1 MTTPRRR
8 LPSRITSVAV
18 AGLAVM
24 VLQDVARQATATPLY
39 YATSSTLNEVTPSAA
54 TNPASSG
61 TTVTNQINGGF
72 AVTASGVIY
81 TNNGG
86 TIVKLASDGTVL
98 NSSLVTGLTNA
109 QELMAE
115 GEDFWVVR
123 NSPLQAT
130 RYNSSG
136 TLQQTINLSVMS
148 TASRAMSV
156 DSLGNYYFI
165 NSNQIFKYTAA
176 GNWSGLFTTITGE
189 TLFDIAID
197 SADNIM
203 VTSSSL
209 GRVYKTN
216 TSLST
221 PTQYVTG
228 LSTPRGLAFDDQDNL
243 YVLNSAANQ
252 INLFNSS
259 GTLVESNYVFGITPS
274 GGGTW
279 LTVAPV
285 PEPSTLAVI
294 GLGLAGLAVATRR
307 RRA

>member
-1 MTTPRRR
+1 MMSVLCR
-8 LPSRITSVAV
+8 LLSPIARVTVA
-18 AGLAVM
+18 AAV
-24 VLQDVARQATATPLY
+24 VLQALATQASATPLY
-39 YATSSTLNEVTPSAA
+39 YATSGALNKVTPTAA

-61 TTVTNQINGGF
+61 TTVTTQINGGF

-98 NSSLVTGLTNA
+98 NASLVTGLTNA
-109 QELMAE
+109 QELMAQ

-123 NSPLQAT
+123 NSPVQAR
-130 RYNSSG
+130 RYSSSG
-136 TLQQTINLSVMS
+136 TLQQTIDLSVMS

-156 DSLGNYYFI
+156 DSAGNYYFI

-176 GNWSGLFTTITGE
+176 GNWTGLFTTIAAD

-203 VTSSSL
+203 VTSSNL

-221 PTQYVTG
+221 PTTFITG
-228 LSTPRGLAFDDQDNL
+228 LSTPRGLGFDDQDNL

-285 PEPSTLAVI
+285 PEPSSLACMAVV
-294 GLGLAGLAVATRR
+294 GLAGFLACRHR

>member
-1 MTTPRRR
+1 M
-8 LPSRITSVAV
+8 A
-18 AGLAVM
+18 A
-24 VLQDVARQATATPLY
+24 PLY
-39 YATSSTLNEVTPSAA
+39 YATSSALNEITPAAA

-98 NSSLVTGLTNA
+98 NASLVTGLTNA

-115 GEDFWVVR
+115 GENFWVVQ

-136 TLQQTINLSVMS
+136 ALQQTINLSVMS
-148 TASRAMSV
+148 TASRAMSI
-156 DSLGNYYFI
+156 DSAGNYYFI

-176 GNWSGLFTTITGE
+176 GNWSGLFTTIAGA
-189 TLFDIAID
+189 TLYDIAID
-197 SADNIM
+197 SSDNVM
-203 VTSSSL
+203 VTSSNL
-209 GRVYKTN
+209 GIVYKTG

-221 PTQYVTG
+221 PTSYVTG
-228 LSTPRGLAFDDQDNL
+228 LSTPRGLGFDDQDNL

-285 PEPSTLAVI
+285 PEPSSLACVAMVGI
-294 GLGLAGLAVATRR
+294 GSLLACQRR
-307 RRA
+307 RQLEP